1 MSAKNIILSNSEETK
16 IKLDNMDLGNLNE
29 ELAYSLP
36 SMATCAITKLALL
49 DVQCAITCY
58 DALAS
63 ASLGAV
69 QCYSNYK
76 ATKQY
81 VEPTTADVVVPYIA
95 DAAMLFTL
103 SRNLQLDVRGPA
115 MLMLSI
121 KNAMSVAATVY
132 ATDCVA
138 KMVMDAVPE
147 ELKEEYLDP
156 AFNFASNAINDVAN
170 TCYQSATDV
179 SDYLAEEASLIID
192 YVGTI
197 NLREDD

>member
-95 DAAMLFTL
+95 DAAMLFSL
-103 SRNLQLDVRGPA
+103 SRNLQLDASGPA

-121 KNAMSVAATVY
+121 KNSLSVVATVY
-132 ATDCVA
+132 AADC
-138 KMVMDAVPE
+138 MTRMFMDVVPQE
-147 ELKEEYLDP
+147 MKSEYVETVFESLYGTVFTSFSS
-156 AFNFASNAINDVAN
+156 FNEIAN
-170 TCYQSATDV
+170 TILS
-179 SDYLAEEASLIID
+179 YLNGNDAL
-192 YVGTI
+192 
-197 NLREDD
+197 